1 MESATYHCLACG
13 APLSF
18 SIEKQNWAC
27 EFCLSEF
34 TLEQLSAQT
43 QGQEEKF
50 DEDKPPEIFEDE
62 NGMAAFECPN
72 CGGRII
78 TDDNTTAT
86 FCVYCHSPA
95 IISSRLRGEGKPKW
109 LIPFKLPKTE
119 AVSAVQKLCKGKPFL
134 PSDFKQSVVKGEV
147 SGLYVPFWLFSS
159 KIAARMK
166 AEGHKVRRWSDSKY
180 NYTETSIYSV
190 LRAAEMDFENIPAD
204 GSAKM
209 DDALMEGME
218 PYDYKDMREF
228 SMEYV
233 SGHFAESFD
242 VDAQGVQSRIETRI
256 NSGAQSILKDSAP
269 GYSALK
275 IQDMTVSPHYIQHE
289 YALLPVWTLMHVYGG
304 KRYYF
309 AMNGQTGKMVGKLP
323 FSWKKVAL
331 SFGAS
336 WLAAFAILL
345 LAVIL

>member
-1 MESATYHCLACG
+1 MESATYRCLSCG

-34 TLEQLSAQT
+34 TLEELTAQT
-43 QGQEEKF
+43 QGQEQKF
-50 DEDKPPEIFEDE
+50 ESDTPPQIFEDE
-62 NGMAAFECPN
+62 NGVAAFECPS

-78 TDDNTTAT
+78 TDENTTAT

-95 IISSRLRGEGKPKW
+95 IIFSRLRGEGKPQW
-109 LIPFKLPKTE
+109 ILPFKLPKTE
-119 AVSAVQKLCKGKPFL
+119 AVAAVQKLCKGKPFL
-134 PSDFKQSVVKGEV
+134 PKDFKNSVTKGEV

-166 AEGHKVRRWSDSKY
+166 AEGQDITRWSDSNY
-180 NYTETSIYSV
+180 NYTTVKKYEV
-190 LRAAEMDFENIPAD
+190 LRAAEMDFANIPAD

-218 PYDYKDMREF
+218 PYDYTDMRPF

-233 SGHFAESFD
+233 SGHYAESYD
-242 VDAQGVQSRIETRI
+242 VEAPKVQERINTRI
-256 NSGAQSILKDSAP
+256 RSGAESILKEDAT
-269 GYSALK
+269 GYTTVHV
-275 IQDMTVSPHYIQHE
+275 QEMTVSTNSMKHE
-289 YALLPVWTLMHVYGG
+289 YALLPVWTLMHEYGG

-323 FSWKKVAL
+323 FSWKKVAMY
-331 SFGAS
+331 FGGS
-336 WLAAFAILL
+336 WLLAFAIFLV
-345 LAVIL
+345 AVVL